1 VGFTTVLSDLTS
13 GTIETAVESLTGAQ
27 NGDEIFVLATDGTDS
42 VLVKVDYS
50 APGSATVD
58 TVAQF
63 TGLNDLSGLSA
74 DNILHTDP
82 TGASV

>member
-1 VGFTTVLSDLTS
+1 L
-13 GTIETAVESLTGAQ
+13 EAAVESLSGTQ
-27 NGDEIFVLATDGTDS
+27 TGDEIFVLATDGTDS

-50 APGSATVD
+50 APNDATVE

-63 TGLNDLSGLSA
+63 DGLSDLSGLNA

-82 TGASV
+82 TGASA